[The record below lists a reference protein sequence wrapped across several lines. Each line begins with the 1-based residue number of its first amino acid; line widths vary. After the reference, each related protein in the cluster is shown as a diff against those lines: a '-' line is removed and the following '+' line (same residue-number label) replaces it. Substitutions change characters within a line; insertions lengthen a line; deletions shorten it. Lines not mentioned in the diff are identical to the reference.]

1 MARIGP
7 PAMTPVPGGA
17 ARIMILPAPQ
27 RPRPSWCRVR
37 DSRSGTRIIVFL
49 ASSVA
54 LRIASGTSRALPWP
68 KPTRPFWSPTTIS
81 AAKEKRRP
89 PFTVAATRL
98 MWTSFSTI
106 SLSPRSSGLFRS
118 RRSRRS
124 PPPRCCSPRAM
135 LFSLEVQAGFAG
147 RFRERLDA
155 PMKNVAAAIEDHV
168 LDALFQSP
176 LGDQRAN
183 LGGGLAVGAPWRPCP
198 PPAKRRPPA

>member
-1 MARIGP
+1 M
-7 PAMTPVPGGA
+7 
-17 ARIMILPAPQ
+17 
-27 RPRPSWCRVR
+27 
-37 DSRSGTRIIVFL
+37 VFL

-54 LRIASGTSRALPWP
+54 LRMASGTSRALPWP
-68 KPTRPFWSPTTIS
+68 KPTRPFWSPTTIR
-81 AAKEKRRP
+81 AANEKRRP
-89 PFTVAATRL
+89 PLTVAATRL

-155 PMKNVAAAIEDHV
+155 PMKNVTAAVEDHV
-168 LDALFQSP
+168 LEALFEGALGNQGADLGRRLPVSP
-176 LGDQRAN
+176 GHALAGFQRGCGRQGDAQPVIDD
-183 LGGGLAVGAPWRPCP
+183 L
-198 PPAKRRPPA
+198 